1 MSDVTT
7 RQSSTFR
14 LSDQTRETLDRYKAQ
29 MGKSWNEVVEFVV
42 ADYDKLQAE
51 HRRTLAKLHETERL
65 LNRMQG
71 RVDGFVQA
79 MSELREVA
87 SSGQ

>member
-1 MSDVTT
+1 MADVTE

-14 LSDQTRETLDRYKAQ
+14 LSEDSRATLDKMKAR
-29 MGKSWNEVVEFVV
+29 MGKSWNEVVEFVLR
-42 ADYDKLQAE
+42 DYDTLQAE
-51 HRRTLAKLHETERL
+51 HQRTQQKLRETERL
-65 LNRMQG
+65 LARMQG

-87 SSGQ
+87 STP